1 MGMALAQSEDRKPAR
16 RGERKGAGTRVG
28 SEDIKGR
35 KGPAQAGR
43 CLSWKDFGFYF
54 DLIKTVN
61 I

>member
-1 MGMALAQSEDRKPAR
+1 MAQSEDRKPAR
-16 RGERKGAGTRVG
+16 RGEHKGAGTRVG